1 MPERVTLARHAHGPD
16 LAAWM
21 ARFGQP
27 RVRDIYAL
35 QVAELAE
42 VRLPGGPGQAREAF
56 IADYQA
62 REPGVWSYY
71 PWLDVALRTLE
82 PEALFE
88 LRTNRNR
95 NLVTTSEQLAL
106 RNAHVAIAGLSVG
119 SNVLAA
125 LVRHGI
131 GRTFSLADHDTL
143 ATSNLNR
150 TSARLL
156 DVGVPKVELAAR
168 AVWELDPFAAC
179 LVYPHG
185 LDDDTVGAFV
195 AGSDVVFDEVDDFRL
210 KVQLRLMARA
220 HGKPL
225 LMATNLGD
233 TVLIDV
239 ERWDRPQDG
248 LEPFNGLLDGV
259 SLPEL
264 TRTGL
269 SPEAVSRFAAQVIG
283 VDNVPLRALA
293 SLPLINRELV
303 GRPQVASTAAAAAGL
318 AALAA
323 RSVLL
328 DAPLRSGRYR
338 LSLTDACGLPDDR
351 GTAGE
356 RATVLA
362 RLRPAPQAPQ
372 TPGQRPELHDP
383 RTLASDAGNAADVT
397 LARLAAYATLAP
409 SPHNTQ
415 PWRFRV
421 DGRSLTIGP
430 DPDRALA
437 VADPRRRALA
447 ISLGCCA
454 ASVLVAA
461 AAAGLGMTLRI
472 APDGTVR
479 LGLAGTAADPALARL
494 FPALISRV
502 TDKRSYPPEPVE
514 PPHLACP
521 PGIAVRYVADP
532 RAREHLAGLHRQA
545 VADLTRTGAFARELA
560 GWLRADPADPRRDGM
575 TTPLPPDAAAA
586 LIKALGSSAEPLQQ
600 LGERD
605 AQALAVGPL
614 IGLLTST
621 GETEETDETE
631 DTADTAN
638 TADTAPAWV
647 RAGLAWQHL
656 ALVAHSE
663 GLAVAPLTAVVENP
677 ATRQAAAVHVPAGQ
691 HLQMLFRLGGSP
703 GPLPPTARRDPA
715 WA

>member
-1 MPERVTLARHAHGPD
+1 VPRSRLRPGHDLGIAGIPQQREQPIVRVIGRADGAELTAAARSLLDDFPQIAAEIASGELAPARVEFRDPPATLAGH
-16 LAAWM
+16 WK
-21 ARFGQP
+21 
-27 RVRDIYAL
+27 
-35 QVAELAE
+35 
-42 VRLPGGPGQAREAF
+42 AREAF

-62 REPGVWSYY
+62 REPGVWSCY

-131 GRTFSLADHDTL
+131 GRTFSLADPDTL

-156 DVGVPKVELAAR
+156 DVGEPKGQLAAR

-195 AGSDVVFDEVDDFRL
+195 AGSDVVFDEVDDFWL
-210 KVQLRLMARA
+210 KVKLRLMARA

-269 SPEAVSRFAAQVIG
+269 SPEDVSRFAAQVIG

-362 RLRPAPQAPQ
+362 RLRPGPQTPQAPQ

-409 SPHNTQ
+409 SPPNAQ

-430 DPDRALA
+430 DPDRALP

-447 ISLGCCA
+447 ISLGAAA

-472 APDGTVR
+472 APDATVR

-494 FPALISRV
+494 FPAL
-502 TDKRSYPPEPVE
+502 
-514 PPHLACP
+514 
-521 PGIAVRYVADP
+521 
-532 RAREHLAGLHRQA
+532 
-545 VADLTRTGAFARELA
+545 
-560 GWLRADPADPRRDGM
+560 
-575 TTPLPPDAAAA
+575 
-586 LIKALGSSAEPLQQ
+586 
-600 LGERD
+600 
-605 AQALAVGPL
+605 
-614 IGLLTST
+614 TS
-621 GETEETDETE
+621 
-631 DTADTAN
+631 
-638 TADTAPAWV
+638 
-647 RAGLAWQHL
+647 RAGSGPTRPIPA
-656 ALVAHSE
+656 A
-663 GLAVAPLTAVVENP
+663 TA
-677 ATRQAAAVHVPAGQ
+677 
-691 HLQMLFRLGGSP
+691 
-703 GPLPPTARRDPA
+703 
-715 WA
+715 